1 MQKGKSVTQVWS
13 TYGRQRF
20 ETAPCST
27 FQTCT
32 RRGNLVWTRMRDN
45 FTTAMDKLCQW
56 CPTKSRSRYRDTK
69 SGVYFC
75 NDVIASVVRQLG
87 LRSVGPFKLYFVSKM
102 LHEYDEEFVHRFR
115 VGPSVC
121 LDEQNS
127 ALNLLFPNTRKEDI
141 TPQALLEHCR
151 LIAIQSLP
159 AEIRSRMSL
168 DDMEHSACEWMRTM
182 RYSDLLRV
190 MQCTY
195 TSEP

>member
-1 MQKGKSVTQVWS
+1 
-13 TYGRQRF
+13 
-20 ETAPCST
+20 
-27 FQTCT
+27 
-32 RRGNLVWTRMRDN
+32 MRDN
-45 FTTAMDKLCQW
+45 FTSAMDKLWQW
-56 CPTKSRSRYRDTK
+56 SPTKIRSKYRAAK
-69 SGVYFC
+69 SEGCFC
-75 NDVIASVVRQLG
+75 NDVIATVVRELG
-87 LRSVGPFKLYFVSKM
+87 LRSIGPFKLYFVSKM

-115 VGPSVC
+115 VGPTVS

-127 ALNLLFPNTRKEDI
+127 ALNLLFPNARRDDI
-141 TPQALLEHCR
+141 TSKALLEHCR